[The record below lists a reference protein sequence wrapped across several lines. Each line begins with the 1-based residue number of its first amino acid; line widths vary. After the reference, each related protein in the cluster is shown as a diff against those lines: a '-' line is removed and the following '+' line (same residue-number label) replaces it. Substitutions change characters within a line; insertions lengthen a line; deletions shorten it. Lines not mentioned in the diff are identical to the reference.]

1 MPLIIPKTL
10 PAYDALYE
18 ENVFVMHRE
27 RAASQHIRPLEILIL
42 NLMPTKIATETQIAR
57 LLANTPLQV
66 HMTLLQTVSHEA
78 THVSAAHLEAFY
90 KTFDEVKHNR
100 YDGMIITGAPVETMD
115 FEQVDYWPELCEIMD
130 FSETNVYSTLHVCWG
145 AQAGLYYH
153 YGIRKELLPA
163 KMFGVFEHR
172 VIRPSNPLVRG
183 FDEVFYAPHSRHTAM
198 SREDID
204 HCSALRILAESD
216 EAGPFLMST
225 ENGRQIFVI
234 GHPEYDKYTLD
245 AEYKRDVAK
254 GLPIAVPKNYYP
266 NDDPSQ
272 PPLFRWRAHGVSRDG
287 EGEAAINIRTKGVRH
302 YAADHSQ
309 DSARLR
315 CPVRGKRLCH
325 APGAGSVPAYPPAG
339 DPDPEPDAHQ
349 DCHRDPDR
357 PAAGQHAAAGAHDPA
372 ADGEP

>member
-78 THVSAAHLEAFY
+78 THVSAAHLDAFY
-90 KTFDEVKHNR
+90 KTFDEVKNNR

-145 AQAGLYYH
+145 AQAGLYY
-153 YGIRKELLPA
+153 
-163 KMFGVFEHR
+163 
-172 VIRPSNPLVRG
+172 PLVRG
-183 FDEVFYAPHSRHTAM
+183 FDEVFYAPHSRHTGI
-198 SREDID
+198 SRADVD
-204 HCSALRILAESD
+204 GCKALRILAESD

-225 ENGRQIFVI
+225 ENGRQIFVT

-254 GLPIAVPKNYYP
+254 GLPIAIPKNYYP
-266 NDDPSQ
+266 NDDPEQ
-272 PPLFRWRAHGVSRDG
+272 PPLFRWRAHAHLLYENWLNYYVYQNTPYDLG
-287 EGEAAINIRTKGVRH
+287 AIERVKHETR
-302 YAADHSQ
+302 
-309 DSARLR
+309 
-315 CPVRGKRLCH
+315 
-325 APGAGSVPAYPPAG
+325 
-339 DPDPEPDAHQ
+339 
-349 DCHRDPDR
+349 
-357 PAAGQHAAAGAHDPA
+357 
-372 ADGEP
+372 

>member
-27 RAASQHIRPLEILIL
+27 RALAQHIRPLEILIL

-66 HMTLLQTVSHEA
+66 HMTLLQTMSHEA

-130 FSETNVYSTLHVCWG
+130 CSRENVYSTIHLCWG
-145 AQAGLYYH
+145 ALAGLYYH
-153 YGIRKELLPA
+153 FGVRKVHLPE

-172 VIRPSNPLVRG
+172 VVRPSNPLVRG
-183 FDEVFYAPHSRHTAM
+183 FDEIFYAPHSRWAGLN
-198 SREDID
+198 RADID
-204 HCSALRILAESD
+204 AAPELRMLAESD
-216 EAGPFLMST
+216 VAGPMLLST
-225 ENGRQIFVI
+225 ESGRQIFVI

-245 AEYKRDVAK
+245 AEYRRDVKAGK
-254 GLPIAVPKNYYP
+254 EIHVPVNYYP
-266 NDDPSQ
+266 DDDPNKD
-272 PPLFRWRAHGVSRDG
+272 PIFRWRAHAHLLYTNWLNYYVYQNTPYDLG
-287 EGEAAINIRTKGVRH
+287 EIQRVKHE
-302 YAADHSQ
+302 
-309 DSARLR
+309 
-315 CPVRGKRLCH
+315 
-325 APGAGSVPAYPPAG
+325 
-339 DPDPEPDAHQ
+339 
-349 DCHRDPDR
+349 
-357 PAAGQHAAAGAHDPA
+357 
-372 ADGEP
+372 